1 VKTFNK
7 KGDLGET
14 SLLYGGR
21 VPKNSPRP
29 EAYGS
34 VDEAMSALGL
44 ARALCK
50 RARVKEIVY
59 AVQKDLSILS
69 AELATAPEHYDQLQK
84 HGWVVTAEMVD
95 KLEEWIDELEAQITM
110 PNAFVIAGATA
121 GSGALDLC
129 RSIVRRAERG
139 AVGLRRDNMIAND
152 NVLAYLN
159 RSADLLFTL
168 ARYEEAAPQVAP
180 SGDW

>member
-1 VKTFNK
+1 
-7 KGDLGET
+7 
-14 SLLYGGR
+14 
-21 VPKNSPRP
+21 
-29 EAYGS
+29 
-34 VDEAMSALGL
+34 
-44 ARALCK
+44 
-50 RARVKEIVY
+50 
-59 AVQKDLSILS
+59 
-69 AELATAPEHYDQLQK
+69 
-84 HGWVVTAEMVD
+84 MVD
-95 KLEEWIDELEAQITM
+95 KLEEWIDELEGQITM

-168 ARYEEAAPQVAP
+168 ARYEEATPQVAP
-180 SGDW
+180 GGDW